1 MSPMSEEPSPPADD
15 DARAA
20 ADPQTPVT
28 ELARLAAERP
38 DLHLAL
44 ATNPATYEDL
54 VRWLASSPDPQIA
67 QAAQA
72 RLAESVIQGPP
83 DPLQAPAGET
93 TGEEDTVHAGELS
106 AQVSA
111 QGPDVSAP
119 SASSPQH
126 PDGPQPPGGKAPAAT
141 SPAGAAPAAS
151 TLAEAAGA
159 AGTDSLSAVPTTTDS
174 AGADST
180 GTAPVSAVPA
190 STDPALNAA
199 LTGTLTPGRRP
210 RRRGRYSRRRIAV
223 IACSMVLCLALGVG
237 GGWFLSLPTASRSS
251 GLVPAVR
258 ASASLEALHDYHLRR
273 LNDDDSSQTLATV
286 EGTTVARM
294 TNGSRDV
301 VVALPPEGSS
311 LQWAVPLPPATTSCA
326 VDGSSLT
333 CGTLRISV
341 SDGTVTADQEPV
353 TDTSAQPADQD
364 TVFTRAAGSSS
375 RPTWCAQ
382 AQVDTL
388 LAGRTVDTTTVQLCS
403 QGTDITATEGSKTL
417 WSLSLSSTEADLN
430 AMGTDSA
437 PLLQLR
443 GSTLVLAR
451 ADGVYGVDARTGQT
465 TWNVPAQ
472 VASWAMDGDTLLVE
486 DGSRL
491 TSAVFGADAATPTP
505 GPVPTPDPGLTME
518 DIKDATLEL
527 PGYCRTW
534 LNGLSGV
541 PSSGQVTF
549 SDGSA
554 SRNPNIPPFATI
566 KTVLPLVHQ
575 GRTLNLVAM
584 SCNTGSPYTYN
595 SIGLYDSSLSLL
607 ASIDQDGYNVGGRLP
622 DALVQN
628 LEVIGSTVTF
638 DLPGLGIYG
647 DDSVT
652 HSAARSATA
661 HLTYIWD
668 GTAFTRIDLS
678 YTVPRGTVRPP
689 STKAVQAWYD
699 HVAAGEDDAVAD
711 ITDPELLKTIQL
723 PKYDIHSSETAR
735 QTIVPTGRYVT
746 GCTIFP
752 PTGDIIKPRSMGVDV
767 MVKVNG
773 ISRRVS
779 TMMYTTAVQPGDFV
793 CLVDTSTSPSA
804 DSSVDR
810 SFLLRTDESGAF
822 TVVQHGVFAD

>member
-83 DPLQAPAGET
+83 DPLQAPAGEA

-111 QGPDVSAP
+111 QGPDVNAP

-151 TLAEAAGA
+151 TSAEAAGA
-159 AGTDSLSAVPTTTDS
+159 AGTDSLSAAPAATDS
-174 AGADST
+174 AS
-180 GTAPVSAVPA
+180 APVSAVPA

-199 LTGTLTPGRRP
+199 LTGTLTPGRRSG

-273 LNDDDSSQTLATV
+273 LNDGDSSQTLATV

-353 TDTSAQPADQD
+353 TDTSDQPADQD

-375 RPTWCAQ
+375 RPAWCAQ

-505 GPVPTPDPGLTME
+505 GPVSTPDPGLTME

-647 DDSVT
+647 DDSIT

-661 HLTYIWD
+661 HLAYIWD

-689 STKAVQAWYD
+689 STKAVQTWYD

-723 PKYDIHSSETAR
+723 PHFGPTPYSAR
-735 QTIVPTGRYVT
+735 FVIAKPGRYIT

-752 PTGDIIKPRSMGVDV
+752 PLDNTKAFTDYTTPM
-767 MVKVNG
+767 KVNG
-773 ISRRVS
+773 VSRKV
-779 TMMYTTAVQPGDFV
+779 TTITYSNKVQPGDFI
-793 CLVDTSTSPSA
+793 CLVDNSPNPTDGSY
-804 DSSVDR
+804 SES

-822 TVVQHGVFAD
+822 TVVQDGVFVAD

>member
-83 DPLQAPAGET
+83 DPLQAPAGEA

-111 QGPDVSAP
+111 QGPDVNAP

-151 TLAEAAGA
+151 TSAEAAGA
-159 AGTDSLSAVPTTTDS
+159 AGTDSLSAAPAATDS
-174 AGADST
+174 AG
-180 GTAPVSAVPA
+180 APVSAVPA

-199 LTGTLTPGRRP
+199 LTGTLTPGRRSG

-273 LNDDDSSQTLATV
+273 LNDGDSSQTLATV

-353 TDTSAQPADQD
+353 TDTSDQPADQD

-375 RPTWCAQ
+375 RPAWCAQ

-505 GPVPTPDPGLTME
+505 GPVSTPDPGLTME

-647 DDSVT
+647 DDSIT

-661 HLTYIWD
+661 HLAYIWD

-689 STKAVQAWYD
+689 STKAVQTWYD

-723 PKYDIHSSETAR
+723 PHFGPTPYSAR
-735 QTIVPTGRYVT
+735 FVIAKPGRYIT

-752 PTGDIIKPRSMGVDV
+752 PLDNTKAFTDYTTPM
-767 MVKVNG
+767 KVNG
-773 ISRRVS
+773 VSRKV
-779 TMMYTTAVQPGDFV
+779 TTITYSNKVQPGDFI
-793 CLVDTSTSPSA
+793 CLVDNSPNPTDGSY
-804 DSSVDR
+804 SES

-822 TVVQHGVFAD
+822 TVVQDGVFVAD

>member
-1 MSPMSEEPSPPADD
+1 MSEEPSPPADD

-83 DPLQAPAGET
+83 DPLQAPAGEA

-111 QGPDVSAP
+111 QGPDVNAP

-151 TLAEAAGA
+151 TSAEAAGA
-159 AGTDSLSAVPTTTDS
+159 AGTDSLSAAPAATDS
-174 AGADST
+174 AG
-180 GTAPVSAVPA
+180 APVSAVPA

-199 LTGTLTPGRRP
+199 LTGTLTPGRRSG

-273 LNDDDSSQTLATV
+273 LNDGDSSQTLATV

-353 TDTSAQPADQD
+353 TDTSDQPADQD

-375 RPTWCAQ
+375 RPAWCAQ

-505 GPVPTPDPGLTME
+505 GPVSTPDPGLTME

-647 DDSVT
+647 DDSIT

-661 HLTYIWD
+661 HLAYIWD

-689 STKAVQAWYD
+689 STKAVQTWYD

-723 PKYDIHSSETAR
+723 PHFGPTPYSAR
-735 QTIVPTGRYVT
+735 FVIAKPGRYIT

-752 PTGDIIKPRSMGVDV
+752 PLDNTKAFTDYTTPM
-767 MVKVNG
+767 KVNG
-773 ISRRVS
+773 VSRKV
-779 TMMYTTAVQPGDFV
+779 TTITYSNKVQPGDFI
-793 CLVDTSTSPSA
+793 CLVDNSPNPTDGSY
-804 DSSVDR
+804 SES

-822 TVVQHGVFAD
+822 TVVQDGVFVAD

>member
-72 RLAESVIQGPP
+72 RLEESVIQGPP
-83 DPLQAPAGET
+83 DPVQAPAGEA

-106 AQVSA
+106 AQAGAQASA
-111 QGPDVSAP
+111 QGPDVGAP

-151 TLAEAAGA
+151 TSAEAAGA
-159 AGTDSLSAVPTTTDS
+159 AGTDSLSAAPAATDS
-174 AGADST
+174 AG
-180 GTAPVSAVPA
+180 APVSAVPA

-199 LTGTLTPGRRP
+199 LTGTLTPGRRSG

-273 LNDDDSSQTLATV
+273 LNDGDSSQTLATV

-353 TDTSAQPADQD
+353 TGTSDQPADQD

-375 RPTWCAQ
+375 RPAWCAQ

-505 GPVPTPDPGLTME
+505 GPVSTPDPGLTME

-647 DDSVT
+647 DDSIT

-661 HLTYIWD
+661 HLAYIWD

-689 STKAVQAWYD
+689 STKAVQTWYD

-723 PKYDIHSSETAR
+723 PHFGPTPYSAR
-735 QTIVPTGRYVT
+735 FVIAKPGRYIT

-752 PTGDIIKPRSMGVDV
+752 PLDNTKAFTDYTTPM
-767 MVKVNG
+767 KVNG
-773 ISRRVS
+773 VSRKV
-779 TMMYTTAVQPGDFV
+779 TTITYSNKVQPGDFI
-793 CLVDTSTSPSA
+793 CLVDNSPNPTDGSY
-804 DSSVDR
+804 SES

-822 TVVQHGVFAD
+822 TVVQDGVFVAD

>member
-72 RLAESVIQGPP
+72 RLADSVIQGPP
-83 DPLQAPAGET
+83 DPVQAPAGET
-93 TGEEDTVHAGELS
+93 TGEEDTVHASELS
-106 AQVSA
+106 AQASA
-111 QGPDVSAP
+111 QDPDIGAP

-126 PDGPQPPGGKAPAAT
+126 PDGPQPPGGKASAAT
-141 SPAGAAPAAS
+141 PPAEAAPAAS
-151 TLAEAAGA
+151 TSAEAAGA
-159 AGTDSLSAVPTTTDS
+159 AGTDSLSAAPTATDS
-174 AGADST
+174 AG
-180 GTAPVSAVPA
+180 APVSAVPA

-199 LTGTLTPGRRP
+199 LTGTLTPGRRSG

-375 RPTWCAQ
+375 RPAWCAQ

-491 TSAVFGADAATPTP
+491 TSAVFGADAATATP
-505 GPVPTPDPGLTME
+505 APVSTPDPGLTME

-689 STKAVQAWYD
+689 STKAVQTWYD

-711 ITDPELLKTIQL
+711 ITDPELLKIIQL
-723 PKYDIHSSETAR
+723 PHFGPIPYSAR
-735 QTIVPTGRYVT
+735 SVIAKSGRYIT

-752 PTGDIIKPRSMGVDV
+752 PLSNTKGFSDYTTSM
-767 MVKVNG
+767 KVNG
-773 ISRRVS
+773 VSREV
-779 TMMYTTAVQPGDFV
+779 TTITYSNKVQPGDFI
-793 CLVDTSTSPSA
+793 CLVDNSPNPTDGSH
-804 DSSVDR
+804 SES

>member
-83 DPLQAPAGET
+83 DPLQAPAGEA

-106 AQVSA
+106 TQASAQASA

-151 TLAEAAGA
+151 TSAGA
-159 AGTDSLSAVPTTTDS
+159 AGTDSLSAAPAATDS
-174 AGADST
+174 AG
-180 GTAPVSAVPA
+180 APVSAVPA

-199 LTGTLTPGRRP
+199 LTGTLTPGRRSG

-273 LNDDDSSQTLATV
+273 LNDGDSSQTLATV

-353 TDTSAQPADQD
+353 TDTSDQPADQD

-375 RPTWCAQ
+375 RPAWCAQ

-505 GPVPTPDPGLTME
+505 GPVSTPDPGLTME

-647 DDSVT
+647 DDSIT

-661 HLTYIWD
+661 HLAYIWD

-689 STKAVQAWYD
+689 STKAVQTWYD

-723 PKYDIHSSETAR
+723 PHFGPTPYSAR
-735 QTIVPTGRYVT
+735 FVIAKPGRYIT

-752 PTGDIIKPRSMGVDV
+752 PLDNTKAFTDYTTPM
-767 MVKVNG
+767 KVNG
-773 ISRRVS
+773 VSRKV
-779 TMMYTTAVQPGDFV
+779 TTITYSNKVQPGDFI
-793 CLVDTSTSPSA
+793 CLVDNSPNPTDGSY
-804 DSSVDR
+804 SES

-822 TVVQHGVFAD
+822 TVVQDGVFVAD

>member
-83 DPLQAPAGET
+83 DPLQAPAGEA

-111 QGPDVSAP
+111 QGPDTGAP

-126 PDGPQPPGGKAPAAT
+126 PDGSQPPGGKAPAAT
-141 SPAGAAPAAS
+141 PPAEAAPAAS
-151 TLAEAAGA
+151 TSAEAAGA

-174 AGADST
+174 AS
-180 GTAPVSAVPA
+180 APVSAVPA

-199 LTGTLTPGRRP
+199 LTGTLTPGRRSG

-237 GGWFLSLPTASRSS
+237 GGWFLSLPTASQSS

-341 SDGTVTADQEPV
+341 PDGTVTADQEPV

-505 GPVPTPDPGLTME
+505 GPVSTPDPGLTME

-647 DDSVT
+647 DDSIT

-661 HLTYIWD
+661 HLAYIWD

-689 STKAVQAWYD
+689 STKAVQTWYD

-723 PKYDIHSSETAR
+723 PHFGPTPYSAR
-735 QTIVPTGRYVT
+735 FVIAKPGRYIT

-752 PTGDIIKPRSMGVDV
+752 PLDNTKAFTDYTTPM
-767 MVKVNG
+767 KVNG
-773 ISRRVS
+773 VSRKV
-779 TMMYTTAVQPGDFV
+779 TTITYSNKVQPGDFI
-793 CLVDTSTSPSA
+793 CLVDNSPNPTDGSY
-804 DSSVDR
+804 SES

-822 TVVQHGVFAD
+822 TVVQDGVFVAD

>member
-83 DPLQAPAGET
+83 DPLQAPAGEA

-111 QGPDVSAP
+111 QGPDTGAP

-141 SPAGAAPAAS
+141 SPAEAAPAAS
-151 TLAEAAGA
+151 TSAEAAGA
-159 AGTDSLSAVPTTTDS
+159 AGTDSLSAAPAATDS
-174 AGADST
+174 AG
-180 GTAPVSAVPA
+180 APVSAVPA

-199 LTGTLTPGRRP
+199 LTGTLTPGRRSG

-273 LNDDDSSQTLATV
+273 LNDDNSSRTLATV

-353 TDTSAQPADQD
+353 TDTSDQPADQD

-375 RPTWCAQ
+375 RPAWCAQ

-505 GPVPTPDPGLTME
+505 GPVSTPDPGLTME

-566 KTVLPLVHQ
+566 KTILPLVHQ

-661 HLTYIWD
+661 HLAYVWD
-668 GTAFTRIDLS
+668 GTAYTRIDLS

-711 ITDPELLKTIQL
+711 ITDPELLKIIQL
-723 PKYDIHSSETAR
+723 PHFGPIPYSAR
-735 QTIVPTGRYVT
+735 SVIAKSGRYIT

-752 PTGDIIKPRSMGVDV
+752 PLSNTKGFSDYTTSM
-767 MVKVNG
+767 KVNG
-773 ISRRVS
+773 VSREV
-779 TMMYTTAVQPGDFV
+779 TTITYSNKVQPGDFI
-793 CLVDTSTSPSA
+793 CLVDNSPNPTDGSH
-804 DSSVDR
+804 SES

>member
-83 DPLQAPAGET
+83 DPLQAPAGEA

-111 QGPDVSAP
+111 QGPDTGAP

-141 SPAGAAPAAS
+141 SPAEAAPAAS
-151 TLAEAAGA
+151 TSAEAAGA
-159 AGTDSLSAVPTTTDS
+159 AGTDSLSAAPAATDS
-174 AGADST
+174 AG
-180 GTAPVSAVPA
+180 APVSAVPA

-199 LTGTLTPGRRP
+199 LTGTLTPGRRSG

-273 LNDDDSSQTLATV
+273 LNDDNSSRTLATV

-353 TDTSAQPADQD
+353 TDASDQPADQD

-375 RPTWCAQ
+375 RPAWCAQ

-505 GPVPTPDPGLTME
+505 GPVSTPDPGLTME

-566 KTVLPLVHQ
+566 KTILPLVHQ

-661 HLTYIWD
+661 HLAYVWD

-723 PKYDIHSSETAR
+723 PHFGPTPYSAR
-735 QTIVPTGRYVT
+735 FVIAKPGRYIT

-752 PTGDIIKPRSMGVDV
+752 PLDNTKAFTDYTTPM
-767 MVKVNG
+767 KVNG
-773 ISRRVS
+773 VSRKVITITYS
-779 TMMYTTAVQPGDFV
+779 NKVQPGDFI
-793 CLVDTSTSPSA
+793 CLVDNSPNPTDGSY
-804 DSSVDR
+804 SESF
-810 SFLLRTDESGAF
+810 FLLRTDESGAF
-822 TVVQHGVFAD
+822 TVVQDGVVIAD

>member
-83 DPLQAPAGET
+83 DPLQAPAGEA

-111 QGPDVSAP
+111 QGPDTGAP

-141 SPAGAAPAAS
+141 PPAEAAPAAS
-151 TLAEAAGA
+151 TSAEAAGA
-159 AGTDSLSAVPTTTDS
+159 AGTDSLSAAPAATDS
-174 AGADST
+174 AG
-180 GTAPVSAVPA
+180 APVSAVPA

-199 LTGTLTPGRRP
+199 LTGTLTPGRRSG

-273 LNDDDSSQTLATV
+273 LNDDNSSRTLATV

-353 TDTSAQPADQD
+353 TDASDQPADQD

-375 RPTWCAQ
+375 RPAWCAQ

-505 GPVPTPDPGLTME
+505 GPVSTPDPGLTME

-566 KTVLPLVHQ
+566 KTILPLVHQ

-647 DDSVT
+647 DDSIT

-723 PKYDIHSSETAR
+723 PHFGPTPYSAR
-735 QTIVPTGRYVT
+735 FVIAKPGRYIT

-752 PTGDIIKPRSMGVDV
+752 PLDNTKAFTDYTTPM
-767 MVKVNG
+767 KVNG
-773 ISRRVS
+773 VSRKVITITYS
-779 TMMYTTAVQPGDFV
+779 NKVQPGDFI
-793 CLVDTSTSPSA
+793 CLVDNSPNPTDGSY
-804 DSSVDR
+804 SESF
-810 SFLLRTDESGAF
+810 FLLRTDESGAF
-822 TVVQHGVFAD
+822 TVVQHGVVIAD

>member
-83 DPLQAPAGET
+83 DPLQAPAGEA

-111 QGPDVSAP
+111 QGPDVNAP

-151 TLAEAAGA
+151 TSAEAAGA
-159 AGTDSLSAVPTTTDS
+159 AGTDSLSAAPAATDS
-174 AGADST
+174 AG
-180 GTAPVSAVPA
+180 APVSAVPA

-199 LTGTLTPGRRP
+199 LTGTLTPGRRSG

-273 LNDDDSSQTLATV
+273 LNDGDSSQTLATV

-353 TDTSAQPADQD
+353 TDTSDQPADQD

-375 RPTWCAQ
+375 RPAWCAQ

-505 GPVPTPDPGLTME
+505 GPVSTPDPGLTME

-622 DALVQN
+622 DALLQN

-647 DDSVT
+647 DDSIT

-661 HLTYIWD
+661 HLAYIWD

-689 STKAVQAWYD
+689 STKAVQTWYD

-723 PKYDIHSSETAR
+723 PHFGPTPYSAR
-735 QTIVPTGRYVT
+735 FVIAKPGRYIT

-752 PTGDIIKPRSMGVDV
+752 PLDNTKAFTDYTTPM
-767 MVKVNG
+767 KVNG
-773 ISRRVS
+773 VSRKV
-779 TMMYTTAVQPGDFV
+779 TTITYSNKVQPGDFI
-793 CLVDTSTSPSA
+793 CLVDNSPNPTDGSY
-804 DSSVDR
+804 SES

-822 TVVQHGVFAD
+822 TVVQDGVFVAD

>member
-83 DPLQAPAGET
+83 DPLQAPAGEA

-141 SPAGAAPAAS
+141 SPAEAAPAAS
-151 TLAEAAGA
+151 TSAEAAGA
-159 AGTDSLSAVPTTTDS
+159 AGTDSLSAAPAATDS
-174 AGADST
+174 AG
-180 GTAPVSAVPA
+180 APVSAVPA

-199 LTGTLTPGRRP
+199 LTGTLTPGRRSG

-273 LNDDDSSQTLATV
+273 LNDDSSQTLATV

-341 SDGTVTADQEPV
+341 PDGTVIADQEPV

-505 GPVPTPDPGLTME
+505 GPVSTPDPGLTME

-661 HLTYIWD
+661 HLAYVWD

-689 STKAVQAWYD
+689 STKAVQTWYD

-723 PKYDIHSSETAR
+723 PHFGPTPYSAR
-735 QTIVPTGRYVT
+735 FVIAKPGRYIT

-752 PTGDIIKPRSMGVDV
+752 PLDNTKAFTDYTTPM
-767 MVKVNG
+767 KVNG
-773 ISRRVS
+773 VSRKV
-779 TMMYTTAVQPGDFV
+779 TTITYSNKVQPGDFI
-793 CLVDTSTSPSA
+793 CLVDNSPNPTDGSY
-804 DSSVDR
+804 SES

-822 TVVQHGVFAD
+822 TVVQDGVFVAD

>member
-83 DPLQAPAGET
+83 DPLQAPAGEA

-111 QGPDVSAP
+111 QGPDVNAP

-151 TLAEAAGA
+151 TSAEAAGA
-159 AGTDSLSAVPTTTDS
+159 AGTDSLSAAPAATDS
-174 AGADST
+174 AG
-180 GTAPVSAVPA
+180 APVSAVPA

-199 LTGTLTPGRRP
+199 LTGTLTPGRRSG

-273 LNDDDSSQTLATV
+273 LNDGDSSQTLATV

-353 TDTSAQPADQD
+353 TDTSDQPADQD

-375 RPTWCAQ
+375 RPAWCAQ

-505 GPVPTPDPGLTME
+505 GPVSTPDPGLTME

-661 HLTYIWD
+661 HLAYVWD

-711 ITDPELLKTIQL
+711 ITDPELLKTIQA
-723 PKYDIHSSETAR
+723 PKYDIHSPKTAR
-735 QTIVPTGRYVT
+735 EEITPAGKYVT
-746 GCTIFP
+746 GCTILP
-752 PTGDIIKPRSMGVDV
+752 SMSEPTIVKQTTIM
-767 MVKVNG
+767 KVNG
-773 ISRRVS
+773 VSREV
-779 TMMYTTAVQPGDFV
+779 TTILHAIKAQPGDFI
-793 CLVDTSTSPSA
+793 CLVDTSPIPAAESRPYN
-804 DSSVDR
+804 

-822 TVVQHGVFAD
+822 TVIQQGIFWD

>member
-83 DPLQAPAGET
+83 NPLQAPAGEA

-111 QGPDVSAP
+111 QGPDVNAP

-151 TLAEAAGA
+151 TSAEAAGA
-159 AGTDSLSAVPTTTDS
+159 AGTDSLSAAPAATDS
-174 AGADST
+174 AG
-180 GTAPVSAVPA
+180 APVSAVPA

-199 LTGTLTPGRRP
+199 LTGTLTPGRRSG

-273 LNDDDSSQTLATV
+273 LNDGDSSQTLATV

-353 TDTSAQPADQD
+353 TDTSDQPADQD

-375 RPTWCAQ
+375 RPAWCAQ

-505 GPVPTPDPGLTME
+505 GPVSTPDPGLTME

-647 DDSVT
+647 DDSIT

-661 HLTYIWD
+661 HLAYIWD

-689 STKAVQAWYD
+689 STKAVQTWYD

-723 PKYDIHSSETAR
+723 PHFGPTPYSAR
-735 QTIVPTGRYVT
+735 FVIAKPGRYIT

-752 PTGDIIKPRSMGVDV
+752 PLDNTKAFTDYTTPM
-767 MVKVNG
+767 KVNG
-773 ISRRVS
+773 VSRKV
-779 TMMYTTAVQPGDFV
+779 TTITYSNKVQPGDFI
-793 CLVDTSTSPSA
+793 CLVDNSPNPTDGSY
-804 DSSVDR
+804 SES

-822 TVVQHGVFAD
+822 TVVQDGVFVAD

>member
-83 DPLQAPAGET
+83 DPLQAPAGEA

-111 QGPDVSAP
+111 QGPDTGAP

-141 SPAGAAPAAS
+141 PPAEAAPAAS
-151 TLAEAAGA
+151 TSAEAAGA
-159 AGTDSLSAVPTTTDS
+159 AGTDSLSAAPAATDS
-174 AGADST
+174 AG
-180 GTAPVSAVPA
+180 APVSAVPA

-199 LTGTLTPGRRP
+199 LTGTLTPGRRSG

-273 LNDDDSSQTLATV
+273 LNDDNSSRTLATV

-353 TDTSAQPADQD
+353 TDASDQPADQD

-375 RPTWCAQ
+375 RPAWCAQ

-505 GPVPTPDPGLTME
+505 GPVSTPDPGLTME

-566 KTVLPLVHQ
+566 KTILPLVHQ

-647 DDSVT
+647 DDSIT

-661 HLTYIWD
+661 HLAYVWD

-723 PKYDIHSSETAR
+723 PHFGPTPYSAR
-735 QTIVPTGRYVT
+735 FVIAKPGRYIT

-752 PTGDIIKPRSMGVDV
+752 PLDNTKAFTDYTTPM
-767 MVKVNG
+767 KVNG
-773 ISRRVS
+773 VSRKVITITYS
-779 TMMYTTAVQPGDFV
+779 NKVQPGDFI
-793 CLVDTSTSPSA
+793 CLVDNSPNPTDGSY
-804 DSSVDR
+804 SESF
-810 SFLLRTDESGAF
+810 FLLRTDESGAF
-822 TVVQHGVFAD
+822 TVVQHGVVIAD

>member
-83 DPLQAPAGET
+83 DPLQAPAGEA

-111 QGPDVSAP
+111 QGPDVNAP

-151 TLAEAAGA
+151 TSAEAAGA
-159 AGTDSLSAVPTTTDS
+159 AGTDSLSAAPAATDS
-174 AGADST
+174 AG
-180 GTAPVSAVPA
+180 APVSAVPA

-199 LTGTLTPGRRP
+199 LTGTLTPGRRSG

-273 LNDDDSSQTLATV
+273 LNDGDSSQTLATV

-353 TDTSAQPADQD
+353 TDTSDQPADQD

-375 RPTWCAQ
+375 RPAWCAQ

-505 GPVPTPDPGLTME
+505 GPVSTPDPGLTME

-647 DDSVT
+647 DDSIT

-661 HLTYIWD
+661 HLAYIWD

-689 STKAVQAWYD
+689 STKAVQTWYD

-723 PKYDIHSSETAR
+723 PHFGPTPYSAR
-735 QTIVPTGRYVT
+735 FVIAKPGRYIT

-752 PTGDIIKPRSMGVDV
+752 PLDNTKAFTD
-767 MVKVNG
+767 
-773 ISRRVS
+773 
-779 TMMYTTAVQPGDFV
+779 YTTPMKVDGVSRKVTTITYSNKVQPGDFI
-793 CLVDTSTSPSA
+793 CLVDNSPNPTDGSY
-804 DSSVDR
+804 SES

-822 TVVQHGVFAD
+822 TVVQDGVFVAD

>member
-1 MSPMSEEPSPPADD
+1 MSEEPSPPADD

-83 DPLQAPAGET
+83 DPLQAPAGEA

-111 QGPDVSAP
+111 QGPDTGAP

-126 PDGPQPPGGKAPAAT
+126 PDGSQPPGGKAPAAT
-141 SPAGAAPAAS
+141 PPAEAAPAAS
-151 TLAEAAGA
+151 TSAEAAGA
-159 AGTDSLSAVPTTTDS
+159 AGTDSLSAAPAATDS
-174 AGADST
+174 AG
-180 GTAPVSAVPA
+180 APVSAVPA

-199 LTGTLTPGRRP
+199 LTGTLTPGRRSG

-273 LNDDDSSQTLATV
+273 LNDDNSSRTLATV

-353 TDTSAQPADQD
+353 TDASDQPADQD

-375 RPTWCAQ
+375 RPAWCAQ

-505 GPVPTPDPGLTME
+505 GPVSTPDPGLTME

-566 KTVLPLVHQ
+566 KTILPLVHQ

-661 HLTYIWD
+661 HLAYVWD

-723 PKYDIHSSETAR
+723 PHFGPTPYSAR
-735 QTIVPTGRYVT
+735 FVIAKPGRYIT

-752 PTGDIIKPRSMGVDV
+752 PLDNTKAFTDYTTPM
-767 MVKVNG
+767 KVNG
-773 ISRRVS
+773 VSRKVITITYS
-779 TMMYTTAVQPGDFV
+779 NKVQPGDFI
-793 CLVDTSTSPSA
+793 CLVDNSPNPTDGSY
-804 DSSVDR
+804 SESF
-810 SFLLRTDESGAF
+810 FLLRTDESGAF
-822 TVVQHGVFAD
+822 TVVQDGVVIAD

>member
-72 RLAESVIQGPP
+72 RLADSVIQGPP
-83 DPLQAPAGET
+83 DPVQAPAGET
-93 TGEEDTVHAGELS
+93 TGEEDTVHASELS
-106 AQVSA
+106 AQASA
-111 QGPDVSAP
+111 QDPDIGAP

-141 SPAGAAPAAS
+141 PPAEAAPAAS
-151 TLAEAAGA
+151 TSAEAAGA
-159 AGTDSLSAVPTTTDS
+159 AGTDSLSAAPTATDS
-174 AGADST
+174 AG
-180 GTAPVSAVPA
+180 APVSAVPA

-199 LTGTLTPGRRP
+199 LTGTLTPGRRSG

-273 LNDDDSSQTLATV
+273 LNDDSSQTLATV

-375 RPTWCAQ
+375 RPAWCAQ

-491 TSAVFGADAATPTP
+491 TSAVFGADAATATP
-505 GPVPTPDPGLTME
+505 APVSTPDPGLTME

-689 STKAVQAWYD
+689 STKAVQTWYD

-711 ITDPELLKTIQL
+711 ITDPELLKIIQL
-723 PKYDIHSSETAR
+723 PHFGPIPYSAR
-735 QTIVPTGRYVT
+735 SVIAKSGRYIT

-752 PTGDIIKPRSMGVDV
+752 PLSNTKGFSDYTTSM
-767 MVKVNG
+767 KVNG
-773 ISRRVS
+773 VSREV
-779 TMMYTTAVQPGDFV
+779 TTITYSNKVQPGDFI
-793 CLVDTSTSPSA
+793 CLVDNSPNPTDGSH
-804 DSSVDR
+804 SES

-822 TVVQHGVFAD
+822 TVIQHGVFAD

>member
-44 ATNPATYEDL
+44 ATNLATYEDL

-83 DPLQAPAGET
+83 DPLQAPAGEA

-111 QGPDVSAP
+111 QGPDTGAP

-126 PDGPQPPGGKAPAAT
+126 PDGSQPPGGKAPAAT
-141 SPAGAAPAAS
+141 PPAEAAPAAS
-151 TLAEAAGA
+151 TSAEAAGA
-159 AGTDSLSAVPTTTDS
+159 AGTDSLSAAPAATDS
-174 AGADST
+174 AG
-180 GTAPVSAVPA
+180 APVSAVPA

-199 LTGTLTPGRRP
+199 LTGTLTPGRRSG

-273 LNDDDSSQTLATV
+273 LNDDNSSRTLATV

-353 TDTSAQPADQD
+353 TDTSDQPADQD

-375 RPTWCAQ
+375 RPAWCAQ

-505 GPVPTPDPGLTME
+505 GPVSTPDPGLTME

-661 HLTYIWD
+661 HLAYVWD

-711 ITDPELLKTIQL
+711 ITDPELLKTIQA
-723 PKYDIHSSETAR
+723 PKYDIHSPKTAR
-735 QTIVPTGRYVT
+735 EEITPAGKYVT
-746 GCTIFP
+746 GCTILP
-752 PTGDIIKPRSMGVDV
+752 SMSEPTIVKQTTIM
-767 MVKVNG
+767 KVNG
-773 ISRRVS
+773 VSREV
-779 TMMYTTAVQPGDFV
+779 TTILHAIKAQPGDFI
-793 CLVDTSTSPSA
+793 CLVDTSPIPAAESRPYN
-804 DSSVDR
+804 

-822 TVVQHGVFAD
+822 TVIQQGIFWD

>member
-20 ADPQTPVT
+20 TDPQTPVT

-83 DPLQAPAGET
+83 DPLQAPAGEA
-93 TGEEDTVHAGELS
+93 TGEEDTVHVGELS
-106 AQVSA
+106 AQASAQASA
-111 QGPDVSAP
+111 QGPDVNAP

-141 SPAGAAPAAS
+141 PPAEAAPAAS

-159 AGTDSLSAVPTTTDS
+159 AGTDSLSATPAATDS
-174 AGADST
+174 AS
-180 GTAPVSAVPA
+180 APVSAVPA

-237 GGWFLSLPTASRSS
+237 GGWFLSLPTASQSS

-353 TDTSAQPADQD
+353 TDTSDQPADQD

-375 RPTWCAQ
+375 RPAWCAQ

-566 KTVLPLVHQ
+566 KSVLPLVHQ

-661 HLTYIWD
+661 HLAYVWD

-711 ITDPELLKTIQL
+711 ITDPELLKIIQL
-723 PKYDIHSSETAR
+723 PHFGPIPYSAR
-735 QTIVPTGRYVT
+735 SVIAKSGRYIT

-752 PTGDIIKPRSMGVDV
+752 PLSNTKGFSDYTTSM
-767 MVKVNG
+767 KVNG
-773 ISRRVS
+773 VSREV
-779 TMMYTTAVQPGDFV
+779 TTITYSNKVQPGDFI
-793 CLVDTSTSPSA
+793 CLVDNSPNPTDGSH
-804 DSSVDR
+804 SES

-822 TVVQHGVFAD
+822 TVVQHGVFLAD

>member
-83 DPLQAPAGET
+83 DPLQAPAGEA

-111 QGPDVSAP
+111 QGPDTGAP

-126 PDGPQPPGGKAPAAT
+126 PDGSQPPGGKAPAAT
-141 SPAGAAPAAS
+141 PPAEAAPAAS
-151 TLAEAAGA
+151 TSAEAAGA

-174 AGADST
+174 AS
-180 GTAPVSAVPA
+180 APVSAVPA

-199 LTGTLTPGRRP
+199 LTGTLTPGRRSG

-237 GGWFLSLPTASRSS
+237 GGWFLSLPTASQSS

-341 SDGTVTADQEPV
+341 PDGTVTADQEPV

-505 GPVPTPDPGLTME
+505 GPVSTPDPGLTME

-647 DDSVT
+647 DDSIT

-661 HLTYIWD
+661 HLAYIWD

-689 STKAVQAWYD
+689 STKAVQTWYD

-723 PKYDIHSSETAR
+723 PHFGPTPYSAR
-735 QTIVPTGRYVT
+735 FVIAKPGRYIT

-752 PTGDIIKPRSMGVDV
+752 PLDNTKAFTDYTTPM
-767 MVKVNG
+767 KVNG
-773 ISRRVS
+773 VSRKV
-779 TMMYTTAVQPGDFV
+779 TTITYSNKVQPGDFI
-793 CLVDTSTSPSA
+793 CLVDNSPNPTDGSY
-804 DSSVDR
+804 SES

-822 TVVQHGVFAD
+822 TVVQDGVVIAD

>member
-72 RLAESVIQGPP
+72 RLADSVIQGPP
-83 DPLQAPAGET
+83 DPVQAPAGET
-93 TGEEDTVHAGELS
+93 TGEEDTVHASELS
-106 AQVSA
+106 TQASA

-141 SPAGAAPAAS
+141 PPAEAAPAAS
-151 TLAEAAGA
+151 TSAEAAGA
-159 AGTDSLSAVPTTTDS
+159 AGTDSLSAAPTATDS
-174 AGADST
+174 AG
-180 GTAPVSAVPA
+180 APVSAVPA

-199 LTGTLTPGRRP
+199 LTGTLTPGRRSG

-237 GGWFLSLPTASRSS
+237 GGWFLSLPTASQSS

-273 LNDDDSSQTLATV
+273 LNDDSSQTLATV

-353 TDTSAQPADQD
+353 TDTSDQPADQD

-375 RPTWCAQ
+375 RPAWCAQ

-451 ADGVYGVDARTGQT
+451 ADGVYGVDVRTGQT

-505 GPVPTPDPGLTME
+505 GPVSTPDPGLTME

-647 DDSVT
+647 DDSIT

-661 HLTYIWD
+661 HLAYVWD

-711 ITDPELLKTIQL
+711 ITDPELLKIIQL
-723 PKYDIHSSETAR
+723 PHFGPIPYTAR
-735 QTIVPTGRYVT
+735 SVIAKSGRYIT

-752 PTGDIIKPRSMGVDV
+752 PLSNTKGFSDYTTSM
-767 MVKVNG
+767 KVNG
-773 ISRRVS
+773 VSREV
-779 TMMYTTAVQPGDFV
+779 TTITYSNKVQPGDFI
-793 CLVDTSTSPSA
+793 CLVDNSPNPTDGSH
-804 DSSVDR
+804 SES
-810 SFLLRTDESGAF
+810 SFLLRTDESGTF

>member
-83 DPLQAPAGET
+83 DPLQAPAGEA

-111 QGPDVSAP
+111 QGPDTGAP

-126 PDGPQPPGGKAPAAT
+126 PDGSQPPGGKAPAAT
-141 SPAGAAPAAS
+141 PPAEAAPAAS
-151 TLAEAAGA
+151 TSAEAAGA

-174 AGADST
+174 AS
-180 GTAPVSAVPA
+180 APVSAVPA

-199 LTGTLTPGRRP
+199 LTGTLTPGRRSG

-341 SDGTVTADQEPV
+341 PDGTVTADQEPV

-505 GPVPTPDPGLTME
+505 GPVSTPDPGLTME

-647 DDSVT
+647 DDSIT

-661 HLTYIWD
+661 HLAYIWD

-689 STKAVQAWYD
+689 STKAVQTWYD

-723 PKYDIHSSETAR
+723 PHFGPTPYSAR
-735 QTIVPTGRYVT
+735 FVIAKPGRYIT

-752 PTGDIIKPRSMGVDV
+752 PLDNTKAFTDYTTPM
-767 MVKVNG
+767 KVNG
-773 ISRRVS
+773 VSRKV
-779 TMMYTTAVQPGDFV
+779 TTITYSNKVQPGDFI
-793 CLVDTSTSPSA
+793 CLVDNSPNPTDGSY
-804 DSSVDR
+804 SES

-822 TVVQHGVFAD
+822 TVVQDGVFVAD

>member
-1 MSPMSEEPSPPADD
+1 M
-15 DARAA
+15 
-20 ADPQTPVT
+20 
-28 ELARLAAERP
+28 
-38 DLHLAL
+38 
-44 ATNPATYEDL
+44 
-54 VRWLASSPDPQIA
+54 
-67 QAAQA
+67 
-72 RLAESVIQGPP
+72 
-83 DPLQAPAGET
+83 
-93 TGEEDTVHAGELS
+93 
-106 AQVSA
+106 
-111 QGPDVSAP
+111 
-119 SASSPQH
+119 
-126 PDGPQPPGGKAPAAT
+126 
-141 SPAGAAPAAS
+141 
-151 TLAEAAGA
+151 
-159 AGTDSLSAVPTTTDS
+159 
-174 AGADST
+174 
-180 GTAPVSAVPA
+180 
-190 STDPALNAA
+190 
-199 LTGTLTPGRRP
+199 
-210 RRRGRYSRRRIAV
+210 
-223 IACSMVLCLALGVG
+223 
-237 GGWFLSLPTASRSS
+237 
-251 GLVPAVR
+251 
-258 ASASLEALHDYHLRR
+258 
-273 LNDDDSSQTLATV
+273 
-286 EGTTVARM
+286 
-294 TNGSRDV
+294 
-301 VVALPPEGSS
+301 
-311 LQWAVPLPPATTSCA
+311 
-326 VDGSSLT
+326 
-333 CGTLRISV
+333 
-341 SDGTVTADQEPV
+341 
-353 TDTSAQPADQD
+353 
-364 TVFTRAAGSSS
+364 
-375 RPTWCAQ
+375 
-382 AQVDTL
+382 
-388 LAGRTVDTTTVQLCS
+388 DTTTVQLCS

-505 GPVPTPDPGLTME
+505 GPVSTPDPGLTME

-541 PSSGQVTF
+541 PSSGQVPF

-647 DDSVT
+647 DDSIT

-661 HLTYIWD
+661 HLAYIWD

-689 STKAVQAWYD
+689 STKAVQTWYD

-723 PKYDIHSSETAR
+723 PHFGPTPYSAR
-735 QTIVPTGRYVT
+735 FVIAKPGRYIT

-752 PTGDIIKPRSMGVDV
+752 PLDNTKAFTDYTTPM
-767 MVKVNG
+767 KVNG
-773 ISRRVS
+773 VSRKV
-779 TMMYTTAVQPGDFV
+779 TTITYSNKVQPGDFI
-793 CLVDTSTSPSA
+793 CLVDNSPNPTDGSY
-804 DSSVDR
+804 SES

-822 TVVQHGVFAD
+822 TVVQDGVVIAD

>member
-72 RLAESVIQGPP
+72 RLADSVIQGPP

-106 AQVSA
+106 AQAGA
-111 QGPDVSAP
+111 QDPDVGAP

-126 PDGPQPPGGKAPAAT
+126 PDGSQPPGVEASAAT
-141 SPAGAAPAAS
+141 PPAEAAPAAS

-174 AGADST
+174 AS
-180 GTAPVSAVPA
+180 APVSAVPA

-199 LTGTLTPGRRP
+199 LTGTLTPGRRSG

-237 GGWFLSLPTASRSS
+237 GGWFLSLPTASQSS

-353 TDTSAQPADQD
+353 TDTSDQPADQD

-375 RPTWCAQ
+375 RPAWCAQ

-505 GPVPTPDPGLTME
+505 GPVSTPDPGLTME

-647 DDSVT
+647 DDSIT

-661 HLTYIWD
+661 HLAYIWD

-689 STKAVQAWYD
+689 STKAVQTWYD

-723 PKYDIHSSETAR
+723 PHFGPTPYSAR
-735 QTIVPTGRYVT
+735 FVIAKPGRYIT

-752 PTGDIIKPRSMGVDV
+752 PLDNTKAFTDYTTPM
-767 MVKVNG
+767 KVNG
-773 ISRRVS
+773 VSRKV
-779 TMMYTTAVQPGDFV
+779 TTITYSNKVQPGDFI
-793 CLVDTSTSPSA
+793 CLVDNSPNPTDGSY
-804 DSSVDR
+804 SES

-822 TVVQHGVFAD
+822 TVVQDGVFVAD

>member
-83 DPLQAPAGET
+83 DPLQAPAGEA

-111 QGPDVSAP
+111 QGPDTGAP

-126 PDGPQPPGGKAPAAT
+126 PDGPQPPGVEASAAT
-141 SPAGAAPAAS
+141 PPAEAAPAAS
-151 TLAEAAGA
+151 TSAEAAGA
-159 AGTDSLSAVPTTTDS
+159 AGTDSLSAAPAATDS

-237 GGWFLSLPTASRSS
+237 GGWFLSLPTASQSS

-505 GPVPTPDPGLTME
+505 GPVSTPDPGLTME

-566 KTVLPLVHQ
+566 KTILPLVHQ

-647 DDSVT
+647 DDSIT

-689 STKAVQAWYD
+689 STKAVQTWYD

-711 ITDPELLKTIQL
+711 ITDPELLKIIQL
-723 PKYDIHSSETAR
+723 PHFGPIPYTAR
-735 QTIVPTGRYVT
+735 SVIAKSGRYIT

-752 PTGDIIKPRSMGVDV
+752 PLSNTKGFSDYTTSM
-767 MVKVNG
+767 KVNG
-773 ISRRVS
+773 VSREV
-779 TMMYTTAVQPGDFV
+779 TTITYSNKVQPGDFI
-793 CLVDTSTSPSA
+793 CLVDNSPNPTDGSH
-804 DSSVDR
+804 SES

>member
-83 DPLQAPAGET
+83 DPLQAPAGEA

-111 QGPDVSAP
+111 QGPDTGAP

-141 SPAGAAPAAS
+141 SPAEAAPAAS
-151 TLAEAAGA
+151 TSAEAAGA
-159 AGTDSLSAVPTTTDS
+159 AGTDSLSAAPAATDS
-174 AGADST
+174 AG
-180 GTAPVSAVPA
+180 APVSAVPA

-199 LTGTLTPGRRP
+199 LTGTLTPGRRSG

-273 LNDDDSSQTLATV
+273 LNDDNSSRTLATV

-353 TDTSAQPADQD
+353 TDTSDQPADQD

-375 RPTWCAQ
+375 RPAWCAQ

-505 GPVPTPDPGLTME
+505 GPVSTPDPGLTME

-566 KTVLPLVHQ
+566 KTILPLVHQ

-661 HLTYIWD
+661 HLAYVWD

-711 ITDPELLKTIQL
+711 ITDPELLKIIQL
-723 PKYDIHSSETAR
+723 PHFGPIPYSAR
-735 QTIVPTGRYVT
+735 SVIAKSGRYIT

-752 PTGDIIKPRSMGVDV
+752 PLSNTKGFSDYTTSM
-767 MVKVNG
+767 KVNG
-773 ISRRVS
+773 VSREV
-779 TMMYTTAVQPGDFV
+779 TTITYSNKVQPGDFI
-793 CLVDTSTSPSA
+793 CLVDNSPNPTDGSH
-804 DSSVDR
+804 SES

>member
-83 DPLQAPAGET
+83 DPVQAPAGEA

-106 AQVSA
+106 AQAGAQASA
-111 QGPDVSAP
+111 QGPDVGAP

-141 SPAGAAPAAS
+141 PPAEAAPAAS
-151 TLAEAAGA
+151 TSAEAAGA
-159 AGTDSLSAVPTTTDS
+159 AGTDSLSAAPTATDS
-174 AGADST
+174 AGAL
-180 GTAPVSAVPA
+180 VSAVPA

-199 LTGTLTPGRRP
+199 LTGTLTPGRRSG

-273 LNDDDSSQTLATV
+273 LNDDSSQTLATV

-375 RPTWCAQ
+375 RPAWCAQ

-505 GPVPTPDPGLTME
+505 GPVSTPDPGLTME

-661 HLTYIWD
+661 HLAYVWD

-711 ITDPELLKTIQL
+711 ITDPELLKIIQA
-723 PKYDIHSSETAR
+723 PKYNIHSPKTAR
-735 QTIVPTGRYVT
+735 EEITPAGKYVT
-746 GCTIFP
+746 GCTILP
-752 PTGDIIKPRSMGVDV
+752 SMSEPTIVKQTTIM
-767 MVKVNG
+767 KVNG
-773 ISRRVS
+773 VSREV
-779 TMMYTTAVQPGDFV
+779 TTILHAIKAQPGDFI
-793 CLVDTSTSPSA
+793 CLVDTSPIPAAESRPYN
-804 DSSVDR
+804 

-822 TVVQHGVFAD
+822 TVIQQGIFWD

>member
-83 DPLQAPAGET
+83 DPLQAPAGEA

-111 QGPDVSAP
+111 QGPDTGAP

-141 SPAGAAPAAS
+141 PPAEAAPAAS
-151 TLAEAAGA
+151 TSAEAAGA
-159 AGTDSLSAVPTTTDS
+159 AGTDSLSAAPAATDS
-174 AGADST
+174 AG
-180 GTAPVSAVPA
+180 APVSAVPA

-199 LTGTLTPGRRP
+199 LTGTLTPGRRSG

-273 LNDDDSSQTLATV
+273 LNDDNSSRTLATV

-353 TDTSAQPADQD
+353 TDASDQPADQD

-375 RPTWCAQ
+375 RPAWCAQ

-505 GPVPTPDPGLTME
+505 GPVSTPDPGLTME

-566 KTVLPLVHQ
+566 KTILPLVHQ

-661 HLTYIWD
+661 HLAYVWD

-723 PKYDIHSSETAR
+723 PHFGPTPYSAR
-735 QTIVPTGRYVT
+735 FVIAKPGRYIT

-752 PTGDIIKPRSMGVDV
+752 PLDNTKAFTDYTTPM
-767 MVKVNG
+767 KVNG
-773 ISRRVS
+773 VSRKVITITYS
-779 TMMYTTAVQPGDFV
+779 NKVQPGDFI
-793 CLVDTSTSPSA
+793 CLVDNSPNPTDGSY
-804 DSSVDR
+804 SESF
-810 SFLLRTDESGAF
+810 FLLRTDESGAF
-822 TVVQHGVFAD
+822 TVVQDGVVIAD

>member
-83 DPLQAPAGET
+83 DPLQAPAGEA
-93 TGEEDTVHAGELS
+93 TGEEDTVHASELS

-111 QGPDVSAP
+111 QGPDVNAP

-151 TLAEAAGA
+151 TSAEAAGA
-159 AGTDSLSAVPTTTDS
+159 AGTDSLSAAPAATDS
-174 AGADST
+174 AG
-180 GTAPVSAVPA
+180 APVSAVPA

-199 LTGTLTPGRRP
+199 LTGTLTPGRRSG

-273 LNDDDSSQTLATV
+273 LNDDNSSRTLATV

-353 TDTSAQPADQD
+353 TDASDQPADQD

-375 RPTWCAQ
+375 RPAWCAQ

-505 GPVPTPDPGLTME
+505 GPVSTPDPGLTME

-661 HLTYIWD
+661 HLAYVWD

-723 PKYDIHSSETAR
+723 PHFGPTPYSAR
-735 QTIVPTGRYVT
+735 FVIAKPGRYIT

-752 PTGDIIKPRSMGVDV
+752 PLDNTKAFTDYTTPM
-767 MVKVNG
+767 KVNG
-773 ISRRVS
+773 VSRKV
-779 TMMYTTAVQPGDFV
+779 TTITYSNKVQPGDFI
-793 CLVDTSTSPSA
+793 CLVDNSPNPTDGSY
-804 DSSVDR
+804 SES

-822 TVVQHGVFAD
+822 TVVQDGVFVAD

>member
-72 RLAESVIQGPP
+72 RLADSVIQGPP

-111 QGPDVSAP
+111 QGPDTGAP

-141 SPAGAAPAAS
+141 PPAEAAPAAS
-151 TLAEAAGA
+151 TSAEAAGA
-159 AGTDSLSAVPTTTDS
+159 AGTDSLSAAPAATDS
-174 AGADST
+174 AG
-180 GTAPVSAVPA
+180 APVSAVPA

-199 LTGTLTPGRRP
+199 LTGTLTPGRRSG

-273 LNDDDSSQTLATV
+273 LNDDNSSRTLATV

-353 TDTSAQPADQD
+353 TDASDQPADQD

-375 RPTWCAQ
+375 RPAWCAQ

-505 GPVPTPDPGLTME
+505 GPVSTPDPGLTME

-566 KTVLPLVHQ
+566 KTILPLVHQ

-661 HLTYIWD
+661 HLAYVWD

-723 PKYDIHSSETAR
+723 PHFGPTPYSAR
-735 QTIVPTGRYVT
+735 FVIAKPGRYIT

-752 PTGDIIKPRSMGVDV
+752 PLDNTKAFTDYTTPM
-767 MVKVNG
+767 KVNG
-773 ISRRVS
+773 VSRKVITITYS
-779 TMMYTTAVQPGDFV
+779 NKVQPGDFI
-793 CLVDTSTSPSA
+793 CLVDNSPNPTDGSY
-804 DSSVDR
+804 SESF
-810 SFLLRTDESGAF
+810 FLLRTDESGAF
-822 TVVQHGVFAD
+822 TVVQDGVVIAD

>member
-83 DPLQAPAGET
+83 DPLQAPAGEA

-111 QGPDVSAP
+111 QGPDVNAP

-151 TLAEAAGA
+151 TSAEAAGA
-159 AGTDSLSAVPTTTDS
+159 AGTDSLSAAPAATDS
-174 AGADST
+174 AG
-180 GTAPVSAVPA
+180 APVSAVPA

-199 LTGTLTPGRRP
+199 LTGTLTPGRRSG

-273 LNDDDSSQTLATV
+273 LNDGDSSQTLATV

-353 TDTSAQPADQD
+353 TDTSDQPADQD

-375 RPTWCAQ
+375 RPAWCAQ

-505 GPVPTPDPGLTME
+505 GPVSTPDPGLTME

-647 DDSVT
+647 DDSIT

-661 HLTYIWD
+661 HLAYIWD

-689 STKAVQAWYD
+689 STKAVQTWYD

-723 PKYDIHSSETAR
+723 PHFGPTPYSAR
-735 QTIVPTGRYVT
+735 FVIAKPGRYIT

-752 PTGDIIKPRSMGVDV
+752 PLDNTKAFTDYTTPM
-767 MVKVNG
+767 KVNG
-773 ISRRVS
+773 VSRKV
-779 TMMYTTAVQPGDFV
+779 TTILHAIKAQPGDFI
-793 CLVDTSTSPSA
+793 CLVDTSPIPAAESRPYN
-804 DSSVDR
+804 

-822 TVVQHGVFAD
+822 TVIQQGIFWD

>member
-83 DPLQAPAGET
+83 DPLQAPAGEA

-111 QGPDVSAP
+111 QGPDTGAP

-126 PDGPQPPGGKAPAAT
+126 PDGSQPPGGKAPAAT
-141 SPAGAAPAAS
+141 PPAEAAPAAS
-151 TLAEAAGA
+151 TSAEAAGA
-159 AGTDSLSAVPTTTDS
+159 AGTDSLSAAPAATDS
-174 AGADST
+174 AG
-180 GTAPVSAVPA
+180 APVSAVPA

-199 LTGTLTPGRRP
+199 LTGTLTPGRRSG

-273 LNDDDSSQTLATV
+273 LNDDNSSRTLATV

-353 TDTSAQPADQD
+353 TDASDQPADQD

-375 RPTWCAQ
+375 RPAWCAQ

-451 ADGVYGVDARTGQT
+451 ADGVYGVDVRTGQT

-505 GPVPTPDPGLTME
+505 GPVSTPDPGLTME

-566 KTVLPLVHQ
+566 KTILPLVHQ

-661 HLTYIWD
+661 HLAYVWD

-711 ITDPELLKTIQL
+711 ITDPELLKIIQL
-723 PKYDIHSSETAR
+723 PHFGPIPYSAR
-735 QTIVPTGRYVT
+735 SVIAKSGRYIT

-752 PTGDIIKPRSMGVDV
+752 PLSNTKGFSDYTTSM
-767 MVKVNG
+767 KVNG
-773 ISRRVS
+773 VSREV
-779 TMMYTTAVQPGDFV
+779 TTITYSNKVQPGDFI
-793 CLVDTSTSPSA
+793 CLVDNSPNPTDGSH
-804 DSSVDR
+804 SES

>member
-72 RLAESVIQGPP
+72 RLADSVIQGPP
-83 DPLQAPAGET
+83 DPVQAPAGET

-111 QGPDVSAP
+111 QGPDVNAP

-151 TLAEAAGA
+151 TSAEAAGA
-159 AGTDSLSAVPTTTDS
+159 AGTDSLSAAPAATDS
-174 AGADST
+174 AG
-180 GTAPVSAVPA
+180 APVSAVPA

-199 LTGTLTPGRRP
+199 LTGTLTPGRRSG

-273 LNDDDSSQTLATV
+273 LNDGDSSQTLATV

-353 TDTSAQPADQD
+353 TDTSDQPADQD

-375 RPTWCAQ
+375 RPAWCAQ

-505 GPVPTPDPGLTME
+505 DPVSTPDPGLTME

-661 HLTYIWD
+661 HLAYVWD

-678 YTVPRGTVRPP
+678 YTVPRGIVRPP
-689 STKAVQAWYD
+689 STKTVQAWYD

-711 ITDPELLKTIQL
+711 ITDPELLETIQL
-723 PKYDIHSSETAR
+723 PHFGPMPYSAR
-735 QTIVPTGRYVT
+735 SVIAKSGRYIT

-752 PTGDIIKPRSMGVDV
+752 PLSNTRGFSDYTTSM
-767 MVKVNG
+767 KVNG
-773 ISRRVS
+773 VSREV
-779 TMMYTTAVQPGDFV
+779 TTITYSNKVQPGDFI
-793 CLVDTSTSPSA
+793 CLVDNSPNPTDGSY
-804 DSSVDR
+804 SES

-822 TVVQHGVFAD
+822 TVVQHGVFLAD

>member
-83 DPLQAPAGET
+83 DPVQAPAGET
-93 TGEEDTVHAGELS
+93 TGEEDTVHASELS
-106 AQVSA
+106 AQASA

-126 PDGPQPPGGKAPAAT
+126 PDGSQPPGGKAPAAT
-141 SPAGAAPAAS
+141 PPAEAAPAAS

-174 AGADST
+174 AS
-180 GTAPVSAVPA
+180 APVSAVPA

-199 LTGTLTPGRRP
+199 LTGTLTPGRRSG

-237 GGWFLSLPTASRSS
+237 GGWFLSLPTASQSS

-341 SDGTVTADQEPV
+341 PDGTVTADQEPV

-375 RPTWCAQ
+375 RPAWCAQ

-505 GPVPTPDPGLTME
+505 GPVSTPDPGLTME

-566 KTVLPLVHQ
+566 KSVLPLVHQ

-723 PKYDIHSSETAR
+723 PHFGPTPYSAR
-735 QTIVPTGRYVT
+735 FVIAKPGRYIT

-752 PTGDIIKPRSMGVDV
+752 PLDNTKAFTDYTTPM
-767 MVKVNG
+767 KVNG
-773 ISRRVS
+773 VSRKV
-779 TMMYTTAVQPGDFV
+779 TTITYSNKVQPGDFI
-793 CLVDTSTSPSA
+793 CLVDNSPNPTDGSY
-804 DSSVDR
+804 SES

-822 TVVQHGVFAD
+822 TVVQDGVFVAD

>member
-83 DPLQAPAGET
+83 DPLQAPAGEA

-111 QGPDVSAP
+111 QGPDVNAP

-126 PDGPQPPGGKAPAAT
+126 PDGPQPPGVEASAAT
-141 SPAGAAPAAS
+141 PPAGAAPAAS
-151 TLAEAAGA
+151 TSAEAAGA
-159 AGTDSLSAVPTTTDS
+159 AGTDSLSAAPAATDS
-174 AGADST
+174 AG
-180 GTAPVSAVPA
+180 APVSAVPA

-199 LTGTLTPGRRP
+199 LTGTLTPGRRSG

-273 LNDDDSSQTLATV
+273 LNDGDSSQTLATV

-353 TDTSAQPADQD
+353 TDTSDQPADQD

-375 RPTWCAQ
+375 RPAWCAQ

-505 GPVPTPDPGLTME
+505 GPVSTPDPGLTME

-661 HLTYIWD
+661 HLAYIWD

-689 STKAVQAWYD
+689 STKAVQTWYD

-723 PKYDIHSSETAR
+723 PHFGPTPYSAR
-735 QTIVPTGRYVT
+735 FVIAKPGRYIT

-752 PTGDIIKPRSMGVDV
+752 PLDNTKAFTDYTTPM
-767 MVKVNG
+767 KVNG
-773 ISRRVS
+773 VSRKV
-779 TMMYTTAVQPGDFV
+779 TTITYSNKVQPGDFI
-793 CLVDTSTSPSA
+793 CLVDNSPNPTDGSY
-804 DSSVDR
+804 SES

-822 TVVQHGVFAD
+822 TVVQDGVFVAD

>member
-83 DPLQAPAGET
+83 DPLQAPAGEA

-111 QGPDVSAP
+111 QGPDTGAP

-126 PDGPQPPGGKAPAAT
+126 PDGSQPPGGKAPAAT
-141 SPAGAAPAAS
+141 PPAEAAPAAS
-151 TLAEAAGA
+151 TSAEAAGA
-159 AGTDSLSAVPTTTDS
+159 AGTDSLSPAPAATDS
-174 AGADST
+174 AG
-180 GTAPVSAVPA
+180 APVSAVPA

-199 LTGTLTPGRRP
+199 LTGTLTPGRRSG

-273 LNDDDSSQTLATV
+273 LNDDNSSRTLATV

-353 TDTSAQPADQD
+353 TDASDQPADQD

-375 RPTWCAQ
+375 RPAWCAQ

-505 GPVPTPDPGLTME
+505 GPVSTPDPGLTME

-566 KTVLPLVHQ
+566 KTILPLVHQ

-661 HLTYIWD
+661 HLAYVWD

-723 PKYDIHSSETAR
+723 PHFGPTPYSAR
-735 QTIVPTGRYVT
+735 FVIAKPGRYIT

-752 PTGDIIKPRSMGVDV
+752 PLDNTKAFTDYTTPM
-767 MVKVNG
+767 KVNG
-773 ISRRVS
+773 VSRKVITITYS
-779 TMMYTTAVQPGDFV
+779 NKVQPGDFI
-793 CLVDTSTSPSA
+793 CLVDNSPNPTDGSY
-804 DSSVDR
+804 SESF
-810 SFLLRTDESGAF
+810 FLLRTDESGAF
-822 TVVQHGVFAD
+822 TVVQDGVVIAD

>member
-83 DPLQAPAGET
+83 DPLQAPAGEA

-111 QGPDVSAP
+111 QGPDVNAP

-151 TLAEAAGA
+151 TSAEAAGA
-159 AGTDSLSAVPTTTDS
+159 AGTDSLSAAPAATDS
-174 AGADST
+174 AG
-180 GTAPVSAVPA
+180 APVSAVPA

-199 LTGTLTPGRRP
+199 LTGTLTPGRRSG

-273 LNDDDSSQTLATV
+273 LNDGDSSQTLATV

-353 TDTSAQPADQD
+353 TDTSDQPADQD

-375 RPTWCAQ
+375 RPAWCAQ

-505 GPVPTPDPGLTME
+505 GPVSTPDPGLTME

-661 HLTYIWD
+661 HLAYIWD

-689 STKAVQAWYD
+689 STKAVQTWYD

-723 PKYDIHSSETAR
+723 PHFGPTPYSAR
-735 QTIVPTGRYVT
+735 FVIAKPGRYIT

-752 PTGDIIKPRSMGVDV
+752 PLDNTKAFTDYTTPM
-767 MVKVNG
+767 KVNG
-773 ISRRVS
+773 VSRKV
-779 TMMYTTAVQPGDFV
+779 TTITYSNKVQPGDFI
-793 CLVDTSTSPSA
+793 CLVDNSPNPTDGSY
-804 DSSVDR
+804 SES

-822 TVVQHGVFAD
+822 TVVQDGVFVAD